1 MSDLGVTVGRSGDRH
16 PKLLTSGLEGSVETS
31 RWADTSASAQTA
43 SCADPAGPA
52 GAAELAEVGRAVRA
66 LAGVVDREAGLASR
80 PDLAA
85 VIEESQGL
93 INMLTAVQDV
103 AITHVAAIEEEWDE
117 DGLVVES
124 RRVPGHV
131 ALDAPDVVAGALRVS
146 HLQAQRRV
154 VLAARLA
161 AAGQSTVPHVA
172 EGSDAVDGDDAD
184 GSEMTDSPDADT
196 DGTDAGGTD
205 ADAEDTLAAPS
216 GLAGVHSAMRDGRLD
231 GYAAAVLAD
240 ELAEAPS
247 EVARAVVVGLEG
259 WFGRECASVLRR
271 RCRRALA
278 KVSPD
283 LLRQRAVRARSE
295 CGLRRWAEEPGV
307 DRWSGSF
314 PSERAALGWAAVDA
328 LARQYVADGSCGHLE
343 QARGKAL
350 IDLVTGNA
358 NIDVT
363 VVITTAEDS
372 DPTNPAS
379 PTDPTNSANS
389 ASPAIPTN
397 PASPASLARPAS
409 AANMAGGVSPAGGV
423 GSTAPEYAPA
433 AAPRRKG
440 LAADDHRSCTHRED
454 HGDDRPSRSARS
466 APHESR
472 AGDLVEAFGPFAGD
486 PMLVR
491 RDWLTELLSS
501 SGKVRF
507 ARCHPRTGALLDGG
521 TAHPKPQYSPA
532 AAASQV
538 SPAAAASQSSPL
550 ASTGSPGAAV
560 YRPGKQLAALVRS
573 RDGRCRFPG
582 CSVAARFCDVDH
594 VRPWPTG
601 PTTAANLMC
610 LCRRHHRI
618 KQRPGWSVRLD
629 VDGTTSWTDPVG
641 RHLVTW
647 PRNHLDLLSLP
658 AAATL
663 PAAVTLSAD
672 PSPPAVATGSATEV
686 SILETVFEVLSD
698 GYPPATTADHP
709 TSPTPRRWRGD
720 LVPPRPGRS
729 CLTYPRR
736 RDDDPHHH
744 SHAGPLVAAERIEME
759 PPPF

>member
-1 MSDLGVTVGRSGDRH
+1 
-16 PKLLTSGLEGSVETS
+16 
-31 RWADTSASAQTA
+31 
-43 SCADPAGPA
+43 
-52 GAAELAEVGRAVRA
+52 
-66 LAGVVDREAGLASR
+66 LAGVVDREGGLASR

-85 VIEESQGL
+85 LIEESQGL

-117 DGLVVES
+117 DGLVIES

-161 AAGQSTVPHVA
+161 AAGQSTAAQVA
-172 EGSDAVDGDDAD
+172 EGPDAVASDDGDGSEVPDTQDADADAD
-184 GSEMTDSPDADT
+184 G
-196 DGTDAGGTD
+196 

-216 GLAGVHSAMRDGRLD
+216 GLAGVHAAMRDGRLD

-240 ELAEAPS
+240 ELEEAPP
-247 EVARAVVVGLEG
+247 EVARAVVVGLEE

-278 KVSPD
+278 RVSPD
-283 LLRQRAVRARSE
+283 LLRQRAVRARAE

-314 PSERAALGWAAVDA
+314 PSEQAALGWAAVDA
-328 LARQYVADGSCGHLE
+328 LARQYVADGSCDRLE

-363 VVITTAEDS
+363 VVITTAEDT
-372 DPTNPAS
+372 DPTNPAN
-379 PTDPTNSANS
+379 PAN
-389 ASPAIPTN
+389 PTN
-397 PASPASLARPAS
+397 PANPAD
-409 AANMAGGVSPAGGV
+409 PAGREG
-423 GSTAPEYAPA
+423 A
-433 AAPRRKG
+433 AAPARPPDAAPRQQG
-440 LAADDHRSCTHRED
+440 GAGDDPLAATHREAD
-454 HGDDRPSRSARS
+454 GDDRPCSSARS
-466 APHESR
+466 APHESG
-472 AGDLVEAFGPFAGD
+472 AEDLVEAFGPFAGD

-491 RDWLTELLSS
+491 RAWLAELL
-501 SGKVRF
+501 GAKRKVRF

-521 TAHPKPQYSPA
+521 IARPQP
-532 AAASQV
+532 QG
-538 SPAAAASQSSPL
+538 SPL
-550 ASTGSPGAAV
+550 ASAGSTLASASSPGTAA
-560 YRPGKQLAALVRS
+560 YRPRKQLAALVRS

-582 CSVAARFCDVDH
+582 CSVAARFCDLDH

-618 KQRPGWSVRLD
+618 KQRPGWSVRLG
-629 VDGTTSWTDPVG
+629 VDGTAAWTDPVG

-647 PRNHLDLLSLP
+647 PRNYLDLL
-658 AAATL
+658 TL
-663 PAAVTLSAD
+663 PAAVAGPID
-672 PSPPAVATGSATEV
+672 PLTPAPYQRPARGVATAAAATTAAATSDNPGSAVPTDSAATEV
-686 SILETVFEVLSD
+686 SILKTVFEVLGD
-698 GYPPATTADHP
+698 GYRPTTTAHP
-709 TSPTPRRWRGD
+709 PSPAQRRWCGD
-720 LVPPRPGRS
+720 LVRARPDRA
-729 CLTYPRR
+729 CLTFPRR

-744 SHAGPLVAAERIEME
+744 IHAGPLVAAEKFEIE